1 MKQVRFVMV
10 GGFLGAGKTTLLA
23 KAAERLAAA
32 GRRVG
37 LITNDQAAHLV
48 DTAVLGD
55 TGAPVQEVSGGCFCC
70 RFQDLVAAAETLLA
84 QAQPDV
90 LIGEPVGSCT
100 DLSATVLQPIKQAHG
115 DRFRMAPFSVLV
127 DVNQVRALDRIRQS
141 LGEEAKP
148 RFPENVMYIYRKQL
162 EEADVIVLNKA
173 DLLPA
178 GELAAL
184 EATLRREFS
193 GAPLFTVSALR
204 GEGVEEWLEFVMQDR
219 PAGQTIAE
227 VDYDEYAAGEAALGW
242 LNAAVRLRGSPRTDW
257 QRFARDLLEGLRAEL
272 DAEGAQVAHVKLRLS
287 DGARSLLANLT
298 GNDGPAAVRGAMAA
312 GSPSAV
318 LVFNAR
324 VHVAPDRLREVFE
337 RSLAGAA
344 GGEARVEGA
353 DVRSFAPARPE
364 PTHRFK
370 TVV

>member
-37 LITNDQAAHLV
+37 LITNDQATNLV

-70 RFQDLVAAAETLLA
+70 RFEDLVAAAETLLD
-84 QAQPDV
+84 QSQPEIV
-90 LIGEPVGSCT
+90 IGEPVGSCT
-100 DLSATVLQPIKQAHG
+100 DLSATVLQPIKQAYG
-115 DRFRMAPFSVLV
+115 DRFQMAPFSVLV

-141 LGEEAKP
+141 LDEQAKP

-173 DLLPA
+173 DLLPRD
-178 GELAAL
+178 ELAKL
-184 EATLRREFS
+184 KDTLHREFPRV
-193 GAPLFTVSALR
+193 PLIAISALR
-204 GEGVEEWLEFVMQDR
+204 GEGVNEWLQFVMQDR
-219 PAGQTIAE
+219 PAGRTIAE

-242 LNAAVRLRGSPRTDW
+242 LNAELRLRGSARTDW
-257 QRFARDLLEGLRAEL
+257 GRFVVDLLERLRAEL
-272 DAEGAQVAHVKLRLS
+272 RSLGAEVAHVKLRLS
-287 DGARSLLANLT
+287 AGAQSLVANLISNDGAPL
-298 GNDGPAAVRGAMAA
+298 VRGAIVPGSAA
-312 GSPSAV
+312 AV

-324 VHVAPDRLREVFE
+324 AHVAPDRLREVFE
-337 RSLAGAA
+337 RSLASAA
-344 GGEARVEGA
+344 GNEVRIEAS
-353 DVRSFAPARPE
+353 DVQSFSPARPQ